1 MTLKKE
7 RKKKEGQ
14 GRRIQGDRD
23 GRRKLDIRYH
33 LELVFESI
41 IANRG
46 RSVALLGG
54 LVALLSVCEVVTAKT
69 CTQTPVEDFL
79 CGPEFCDFKK
89 TFPFLL
95 IWRLLPSVHGYLEQ
109 RPTVVMA
116 FLISEYIFRSS
127 SGESQRRSQPLS

>member
-14 GRRIQGDRD
+14 GRRIQGERDR
-23 GRRKLDIRYH
+23 RRKLDIRYH

-46 RSVALLGG
+46 QSVALLGG

-69 CTQTPVEDFL
+69 WTQTPSCRGFFVWSRIL
-79 CGPEFCDFKK
+79 
-89 TFPFLL
+89 
-95 IWRLLPSVHGYLEQ
+95 
-109 RPTVVMA
+109 
-116 FLISEYIFRSS
+116 
-127 SGESQRRSQPLS
+127 